1 MFKKKIN
8 LKALIGSYVCSDV
21 PGEFIWKPGPLYQ
34 AAVNG
39 DWLLLEDL
47 DSATPDSMSILIYLL
62 ETNKIKTDEK
72 TIRINPNFR
81 LLSTQRTKGVKVASS
96 NTNYLNSISKLSRCI
111 KFKDLSVDEII
122 NVSIIL
128 KDK

>member
-1 MFKKKIN
+1 
-8 LKALIGSYVCSDV
+8 LIGSYVCSDV

-62 ETNKIKTDEK
+62 ETSKIKTDES
-72 TIRINPNFR
+72 TIRINANFR
-81 LLSTQRTKGVKVASS
+81 LFSTQRTRASKMANS
-96 NTNYLNSISKLSRCI
+96 NMNYLNSISKLSRCI
-111 KFKDLSVDEII
+111 KFKDLTVEEII
-122 NVSIIL
+122 NVSW
-128 KDK
+128 KFFFA